1 MKMDGLYEFGPFRLN
16 EAGRLLTRGDEVI
29 PLQPKTFDLLL
40 LLVQNHG
47 VVVAREQLVNALWP
61 DVFVEEAN
69 LSFQVS
75 SLRKALGPDVGQ
87 YIQTV
92 PKQGYRF
99 AAKVV
104 SDVNPD
110 KPIMEAQASAGPEP
124 TRSAEF
130 EQARQWP
137 IRGRYLVIAASTLAI
152 ITLSLIW
159 SSISRQKK
167 GVALSDMFIR
177 PLTTYP
183 GLELN
188 PTLSPDGS
196 QVAFSWNGPG
206 GSNDDI
212 YIKLVGPGEPIQ
224 LTNNPAQD
232 LKPSWSP
239 DGRMIAFLRF
249 SSQVEAGLFLVPA
262 LGGAERKLADINVP
276 MLKGLGLSSLSWT
289 PDGKWIAFGGR
300 PTMNDDPGIWLIP
313 VEDGQAQRLTSAK
326 SVLSDAS
333 PVFSPDGRSLVFIR
347 IQAYSVSDVFV
358 LRLTADLRPERDPER
373 VTFLNQSIAGLAW
386 TPQGRDLVFSSGAS
400 PGTTRLYRVRADAR
414 AHQGEVE
421 PLPFGD
427 QATSVTMARDGALV
441 YARQFRDSNIRV
453 MKPSRRSGAS
463 STRLV
468 SSTMADE
475 TPSFSPDGQKIAFS
489 SSRSGSENIWIA
501 SADGSNPSQI
511 TFVRSA
517 KAANPQWSPDGVT
530 ILFNSYQAGSSDL
543 YLINSEDRIM
553 RRLTEDF
560 ADEVEASWSRDGK
573 WIYFGSNRSG
583 RFELY
588 KMPVAGGAPVRITRG
603 GGIRGIE
610 SEDGK
615 WVYFAKGGFSPT
627 SIWKAPIAGG
637 QEMFVLDHV
646 ASSMSFDV
654 TADAIYFVAV
664 DDGSRQAAIKTF
676 NLVSGALTRMRRL
689 EKTWGYGL
697 AVSRDQRSL
706 LYAEVDEAGS
716 DLMLVVN
723 FH

>member
-1 MKMDGLYEFGPFRLN
+1 MNMDSLYEFGPFRLN
-16 EAGRLLTRGDEVI
+16 EDGRLLTRGDEVI

-47 VVVAREQLVNALWP
+47 VVVAREQLIKALWP

-75 SLRKALGPDVGQ
+75 SLRKALGPDGGQ

-99 AAKVV
+99 VAKAV
-104 SDVNPD
+104 SVVNPD
-110 KPIMEAQASAGPEP
+110 KPIMEANDSAGPEP
-124 TRSAEF
+124 TRSVEF
-130 EQARQWP
+130 EQARRWP
-137 IRGRYLVIAASTLAI
+137 IRRRYLVITAATLAI

-159 SSISRQKK
+159 YSISRQKT
-167 GVALSDMFIR
+167 GSALSDMSVR

-183 GLELN
+183 GLELT

-212 YIKLVGPGEPIQ
+212 YIKLVGPGEPIR

-249 SSQVEAGLFLVPA
+249 SSQVEAGLFLIPA

-276 MLKGLGLSSLSWT
+276 MLKGLSSSSLSWS

-300 PTMNDDPGIWLIP
+300 PTVNESPGIWLIP
-313 VEDGQAQRLTSAK
+313 VEDGQPQRLTLAK
-326 SVLSDAS
+326 SVLSDTS
-333 PVFSPDGRSLVFIR
+333 PVFSPDGRSLAFIR
-347 IQAYSVSDVFV
+347 IQAYSVSDVFA

-373 VTFLNQSIAGLAW
+373 VTYLNESIVGLAW
-386 TPQGRDLVFSSGAS
+386 APQGRDLVFSSGAS
-400 PGTTRLYRVRADAR
+400 PGTTRLFRVRADAR
-414 AHQGEVE
+414 AQRGEVE
-421 PLPFGD
+421 PLPFGE
-427 QATSVTMARDGALV
+427 QATSVTIARDGALV
-441 YARQFRDSNIRV
+441 YARQFRDSNIRL
-453 MKPSRRSGAS
+453 MRPSGRSAPS
-463 STRLV
+463 SSWFV

-475 TPSFSPDGQKIAFS
+475 TPSFSPDGQKLAFS
-489 SSRSGSENIWIA
+489 SARSGSENIWIA

-511 TFVRSA
+511 TFVKSA
-517 KAANPQWSPDGVT
+517 KTANPQWSLDGVT

-543 YLINSEDRIM
+543 YLINSEDGVM
-553 RRLTEDF
+553 RRLTDDS

-573 WIYFGSNRSG
+573 WIYFGSNMSG

-588 KMPVAGGAPVRITRG
+588 KMPAAGGASVRITRG
-603 GGIRGIE
+603 GGVRGVE
-610 SEDGK
+610 SVDGK
-615 WVYFAKGGFSPT
+615 WVYFAKNAFSPT
-627 SIWKAPIAGG
+627 SIWKAPIAGD
-637 QEMFVLDHV
+637 QERFVLDHV

-654 TADAIYFVAV
+654 TTDAIYFVAV
-664 DDGSRQAAIKTF
+664 DDGLNQASIKTF
-676 NLVSGALTRMRRL
+676 NLVSGALTTMRRL
-689 EKTWGYGL
+689 EKPWGYGL
-697 AVSRDQRSL
+697 AISKDQRSL
-706 LYAEVDEAGS
+706 VYSEVDETGS
-716 DLMLVVN
+716 DLMLVIN
-723 FH
+723 FR